1 VVRRWSLAQRGVE
14 GVVEILGE
22 FTDSFHQLRARRSF
36 AALGSEIRS
45 TVAPYQVGQALF
57 GHHPGAALRT
67 ATGRDAVLA
76 HINGNR
82 GAFHHNADV
91 QVFEPA
97 HILWLTFYHGPC
109 LRRSGLPA

>member
-1 VVRRWSLAQRGVE
+1 METAGPSTITRMFRSSSRLTFCGLHFITAEVFVVQT
-14 GVVEILGE
+14 
-22 FTDSFHQLRARRSF
+22 FQP
-36 AALGSEIRS
+36 
-45 TVAPYQVGQALF
+45 APHQVGQALF

-67 ATGRDAVLA
+67 ADGRDAVVA

-97 HILWLTFYHGPC
+97 HILWLTFYNGPC
-109 LRRSGLPA
+109 LRRSGLPASAAAL